1 MKEVSVYN
9 LKGEA
14 SGKVKLNDDI
24 FGVTVR
30 PKVLYQAVVA
40 QQANSREVLAHTKT
54 RGEVRGGG
62 KKPWKQK
69 GTGRARHGS
78 SRSPIW
84 IGGGVTFGPR
94 NNRNFSIKINK
105 KVKRSAITMSL
116 SDKAEKNNIFILE
129 NFNLDVKKTKNI
141 YELFQALKLRR
152 KKSGEKKDEGKVQRK
167 EKSILVVLPRENK
180 DLVKVFNNIPR
191 VQTIAPNSLNA
202 VDVAKNEFLLVS
214 RESLKQIGEVFGAK
228 DKKN

>member
-9 LKGEA
+9 MRGEA
-14 SGKVKLNDDI
+14 SGKEKLNEDI
-24 FGVTVR
+24 FGVKVR
-30 PKVLYQAVVA
+30 PHVVYQAVVA
-40 QQANSREVLAHTKT
+40 QQANSREALAHTKT

-78 SRSPIW
+78 IRSPIW
-84 IGGGVTFGPR
+84 RGGGVSFGPR
-94 NNRNFSIKINK
+94 NDRNFSVKINK
-105 KVKRSAITMSL
+105 KVKRAAITMSL

-129 NFNLDVKKTKNI
+129 NFNLDAKKTKNI

-152 KKSGEKKDEGKVQRK
+152 KKSGEKKQEGKVQKK

-180 DLVKVFNNIPR
+180 DLVRVFNNIPR
-191 VQTIAPNSLNA
+191 VQTIAPNSLN
-202 VDVAKNEFLLVS
+202 VIDVAKNEFLLVS
-214 RESLKQIGEVFGAK
+214 KDSLKQIGEVYG
-228 DKKN
+228 KKN